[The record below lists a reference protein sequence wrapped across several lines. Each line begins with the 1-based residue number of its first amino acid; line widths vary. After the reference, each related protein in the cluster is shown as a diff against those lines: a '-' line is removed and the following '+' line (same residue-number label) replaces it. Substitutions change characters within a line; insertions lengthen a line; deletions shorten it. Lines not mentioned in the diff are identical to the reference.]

1 MWRANDSNVGGMPF
15 SDTTGR
21 FEQKLVAGS
30 PHGRGEDS
38 FVNNLNVVTGSG
50 VSKTSQGISQQFLN
64 NQQLDFEKRIVDSSL
79 NYRGNENLGK
89 YQPQTKAQQV
99 QELSSGNSDRVSGE
113 CDKKQDN
120 CLQKVISSDSFISG
134 HPGRNTVIGVG
145 LKENAWLNASDSRP
159 SASGNQKSSGQVGR
173 KAPVYRKFQYHPM
186 GNGAIE
192 SDEST
197 RQFSNSQGLLQQAS
211 QGTIG
216 REQGYLGQS
225 KFSGQVVLN
234 SGADMEK
241 RNSKAVE
248 PVSRDVHS
256 GFESRTSTSFDS
268 SAGLYAPNRT
278 VQTSQNMLE
287 LLHKVDQLRK
297 NNAAHFGS
305 SDVASDRPETVGSD
319 ACASHI
325 LGNQSAISQGFGL
338 RLGPPSQR
346 QPTASSHGVN
356 ELN

>member
-1 MWRANDSNVGGMPF
+1 
-15 SDTTGR
+15 
-21 FEQKLVAGS
+21 
-30 PHGRGEDS
+30 
-38 FVNNLNVVTGSG
+38 
-50 VSKTSQGISQQFLN
+50 
-64 NQQLDFEKRIVDSSL
+64 
-79 NYRGNENLGK
+79 
-89 YQPQTKAQQV
+89 
-99 QELSSGNSDRVSGE
+99 
-113 CDKKQDN
+113 
-120 CLQKVISSDSFISG
+120 
-134 HPGRNTVIGVG
+134 
-145 LKENAWLNASDSRP
+145 
-159 SASGNQKSSGQVGR
+159 
-173 KAPVYRKFQYHPM
+173 M

-197 RQFSNSQGLLQQAS
+197 RQFSNSQGLLQQGS

-225 KFSGQVVLN
+225 KLSGQVVLN

-297 NNAAHFGS
+297 NNAADFGS

-346 QPTASSHGVN
+346 QPTASSHRVN